1 MEEIAAK
8 ERIMREE
15 LAANERRAQRQAE
28 LIRYRIAEEN
38 KTLRLLAAAAVAT
51 IGLVAIVYLAG
62 YYYVENNVVYKS
74 IVAIVGFVVLGVD
87 LKLILDWLFPKHSLK
102 KID

>member
-1 MEEIAAK
+1 MEEIAAMV
-8 ERIMREE
+8 RIMKEE
-15 LAANERRAQRQAE
+15 IAAKERRAQRQAE
-28 LIRYRIAEEN
+28 IDRYRIAEEN